1 MPVYKRMYGKKG
13 NKHGVWWYG
22 FWWDGERVQR
32 STKIKV
38 LPKSI
43 TQVVDGRTIRK
54 TSRQAAQEVE
64 SAYRTALAKGD
75 VGILERKPAPAL
87 KVFSQ
92 RFLDNVGIGRRKAP
106 RESTVMFYA
115 ECMNQILSYEPLAS
129 AKLDAITPEL
139 VEKFVKSRKAGLS
152 PSRINGLLR
161 TLRRCLQVAL
171 ELDVILK
178 VPKITLLQ
186 GERERDFVLSP
197 EQETV
202 YLSTC
207 PQPLADMVV
216 MLLETG
222 LRLGEACN
230 LLWRD
235 VHLEPVNGSRF
246 GFIHVRVSKTPYG
259 KRVVPLTERAN
270 KMLAFRQDKRR
281 SIWVFENED
290 GSGPLSKSTVCHQH
304 IERRRLLKMPRGFVI
319 HSLRHTMLTRFGAS
333 GADVFLIKKIAGHSS
348 VTVSEKYIHPVPR
361 SVEAAFE
368 RFEAMRAKLLPEGPK
383 MAKTATVSATAQDG
397 QEAGSR

>member
-1 MPVYKRMYGKKG
+1 MSIYKEGKICWFSFVFRG
-13 NKHGVWWYG
+13 DR
-22 FWWDGERVQR
+22 FQR
-32 STKIKV
+32 STRQ
-38 LPKSI
+38 SDRR
-43 TQVVDGRTIRK
+43 VVRLIE
-54 TSRQAAQEVE
+54 AAF
-64 SAYRTALAKGD
+64 RTALAKGEVD
-75 VGILERKPAPAL
+75 IQERKPAPSL
-87 KVFSQ
+87 SDFSQ
-92 RFLDNVGIGRRKAP
+92 RFLDNVGLGCRRAP
-106 RESTVMFYA
+106 RESTVMFYT
-115 ECMNQILSYEPLAS
+115 ECLNQILSYGPLAG

-139 VEKFVKSRKAGLS
+139 VEKFIKSRRAGLS

-171 ELDVILK
+171 DLDIIVK

-207 PQPLADMVV
+207 PQPLADLAVF
-216 MLLETG
+216 LLETG
-222 LRLGEACN
+222 MRLGEACN

-235 VHLEPVNGSRF
+235 VHLEPLNGSRF
-246 GFIHVRVSKTPYG
+246 GFAHVKISKTRYG
-259 KRVVPLTERAN
+259 QRDIHLTERAS
-270 KMLAFRQDKRR
+270 KMLRVRR
-281 SIWVFENED
+281 RKTRSVWVFENEE

-304 IERRRLLKMPRGFVI
+304 IGRRRLLKMPKGLVI
-319 HSLRHTMLTRFGAS
+319 HSPRHTMLNRLGAS

-368 RFEAMRAKLLPEGPK
+368 RFEEMGSKALPEGSSTTG
-383 MAKTATVSATAQDG
+383 AATIFTTLKDG
-397 QEAGSR
+397 QKASSNQVS